1 LRGIVQAALSTRI
14 YTFISVPVDRGTF
27 GDVFGGI
34 NTLFSGLAFAGVMVP
49 LFCNAKSYCFNESN
63 LN

>member
-1 LRGIVQAALSTRI
+1 VIVQAALSTRI
-14 YTFISVPVDRGTF
+14 YTFISVTVDRGSI

-49 LFCNAKSYCFNESN
+49 LFCKVKSYCFNESN

>member
-1 LRGIVQAALSTRI
+1 VIVQAALSTRI
-14 YTFISVPVDRGTF
+14 YTFISVTVDRGSI

-49 LFCNAKSYCFNESN
+49 LFCKVNSYCFNELN